1 MRRVSLPYLGY
12 LLILSHYCPALS
24 SWLQCRCLGPESDL
38 PPSASHTAHSP
49 ECVLVSADV
58 SCKIQKISN
67 FEVNDENYLC
77 VRLLTATTK
86 LLTGGELS
94 V

>member
-49 ECVLVSADV
+49 ECVLASADV
-58 SCKIQKISN
+58 SCKIQIVRNFKINKNSKM
-67 FEVNDENYLC
+67 VI
-77 VRLLTATTK
+77 RLKVMTY
-86 LLTGGELS
+86 
-94 V
+94 